1 MTPVITLKG
10 VGKRYKISSSRS
22 SWIKDL
28 LSPGKASST
37 HEFWAVEDVDLEI
50 EAGSTLGVLGRNG
63 AGKSTL
69 LRMISG
75 VSRPTAGEVR
85 VDGRLAAIF
94 STGAGFNPE
103 FTGRDNVMLNGLI
116 LGISRDEM
124 LARMDD
130 IEAFADIGE
139 FMDQPIK
146 TYSSGMKSRLGFA
159 VAVNVEADILVL
171 DEALSAGDA
180 AFKKKALQRMYD
192 LRESGTT
199 VLFVSHSIGMVKRF
213 CTEAVLLHK
222 GRLVTS
228 GEPAEVVDRYRELL
242 DNSEDAKKAKA
253 GSQASDQ
260 ERQLDY
266 SIEHEDEEDTPFRDG
281 LRANGTRGG
290 GPNGNSNG
298 GRKNGSNPNG
308 VAVRRPTGEA
318 TVLGAELMDWN
329 GDPART
335 VASGAGVTARVHLQ
349 YLRAEAESV
358 LGLTLRDG
366 DGLKVFATSTAEEGA
381 PIGPR
386 NRGER
391 ASVDFAFAVPLRPG
405 RYAVDAAIH
414 RVAAGPRDGACL
426 SRAEAVATLEVLPPE
441 DGRLVR
447 GLVDLPTEVRVFE
460 AAEYQPPA

>member
-1 MTPVITLKG
+1 MTPVISLKG

-28 LSPGKASST
+28 FRPGKSST

-85 VDGRLAAIF
+85 VEGRLAAIF

-192 LRESGTT
+192 LRDSGTT

-213 CTEAVLLHK
+213 CTDAILLHK
-222 GRLVTS
+222 GRLVTT
-228 GEPAEVVDRYRELL
+228 GKPDEVVDRYRELL
-242 DNSEDAKKAKA
+242 ENSEEAKKAR
-253 GSQASDQ
+253 SDE

-266 SIEHEDEEDTPFRDG
+266 AVEHEDEEDTPFRDG
-281 LRANGTRGG
+281 DQA
-290 GPNGNSNG
+290 NG
-298 GRKNGSNPNG
+298 GRTNGISTNGAPANGARGRKAKNG
-308 VAVRRPTGEA
+308 ARRPTGEA
-318 TVLGAELMDWN
+318 MILGAEMLDWN
-329 GDPART
+329 GDAARE
-335 VASGAGVTARVHLQ
+335 VASGSGVTARVHLQ
-349 YLRAEAESV
+349 YLRDEEESV
-358 LGLTLRDG
+358 VVFALRNG
-366 DGLKVFATSTAEEGA
+366 AGVKVFSTSTEDEGA
-381 PIGPR
+381 PLGPR
-386 NRGER
+386 AQGER
-391 ASVDFAFAVPLRPG
+391 ASVEFAFAIPLRPG
-405 RYAVDAAIH
+405 SYAVDATVLS
-414 RVAAGPRDGACL
+414 RRGGNTCL
-426 SRAEAVATLEVLPPE
+426 SRAEAVASLEILPPE
-441 DGRLVR
+441 DGRPVR
-447 GLVDLPTEVRVFE
+447 GLVDLPTGVRVLE
-460 AAEYQPPA
+460 PAENQPPA

>member
-1 MTPVITLKG
+1 MTPVISLKG
-10 VGKRYKISSSRS
+10 VGKRYRISSSRS
-22 SWIKDL
+22 AWMKDL
-28 LSPGKASST
+28 FRPGKASST

-69 LRMISG
+69 LKMISG

-192 LRESGTT
+192 LRDSGTT

-213 CTEAVLLHK
+213 CTEAILLHK
-222 GRLVTS
+222 GRLITT
-228 GEPAEVVDRYRELL
+228 GEPAEVVDRYREIL
-242 DNSEDAKKAKA
+242 DNSEDAKKARA
-253 GSQASDQ
+253 GAGVSEQ

-281 LRANGTRGG
+281 PRANGARKGRGQG
-290 GPNGNSNG
+290 GRNGKSNG
-298 GRKNGSNPNG
+298 
-308 VAVRRPTGEA
+308 AVQLPSGEA

-329 GDPART
+329 GDTVRA

-349 YLRAEAESV
+349 YLRDEEESV
-358 LGLTLRDG
+358 LNLSLRAG
-366 DGLKVFATSTAEEGA
+366 DGLEVFATSTAEEGA
-381 PIGPR
+381 PLGPR
-386 NRGER
+386 NRGDR

-405 RYAVDAAIH
+405 RYAVDAAVH
-414 RVAAGPRDGACL
+414 ARRGGADACL

-441 DGRLVR
+441 DGRQVR
-447 GLVDLPTEVRVFE
+447 GLVDLPTEVRVLE
-460 AAEYQPPA
+460 PAENQPPA

>member
-1 MTPVITLKG
+1 MTPVISLKG

-22 SWIKDL
+22 SWMKDL

-69 LRMISG
+69 LKMISG

-85 VDGRLAAIF
+85 VEGRLAAIF

-171 DEALSAGDA
+171 DEALSAGAA
-180 AFKKKALQRMYD
+180 AFKKKAIQRMYD

-213 CTEAVLLHK
+213 CTEAILLHK
-222 GRLVTS
+222 GRLITT

-253 GSQASDQ
+253 KANEQ

-266 SIEHEDEEDTPFRDG
+266 SIDHEDEEDTPFRDG
-281 LRANGTRGG
+281 SRGPRAQGHPNGT
-290 GPNGNSNG
+290 PNGASL
-298 GRKNGSNPNG
+298 
-308 VAVRRPTGEA
+308 RPSGEA
-318 TVLGAELMDWN
+318 TVLGAELADWN
-329 GDPART
+329 GEPVRA
-335 VASGAGVTARVHLQ
+335 VASGSGVTARVHLQ
-349 YLRAEAESV
+349 YLRDEEESV
-358 LGLTLRDG
+358 LDLALRDA
-366 DGLKVFATSTAEEGA
+366 DGLEVFATSTAEEGS

-386 NRGER
+386 ARGRR
-391 ASVDFAFAVPLRPG
+391 ASVEFSFAVPLRPG
-405 RYAVDAAIH
+405 RYAVD
-414 RVAAGPRDGACL
+414 VAVRAPRDGGACL

-441 DGRLVR
+441 DGRRVR
-447 GLVDLPTEVRVFE
+447 GLVDLPTEVRVLE
-460 AAEYQPPA
+460 PAENGPPA

>member
-242 DNSEDAKKAKA
+242 DNSEDAKEAEA
-253 GSQASDQ
+253 GSQASEQ

-266 SIEHEDEEDTPFRDG
+266 SIDHEDEEDTPFSDG
-281 LRANGTRGG
+281 PRANGARRGG
-290 GPNGNSNG
+290 PRATQNG
-298 GRKNGSNPNG
+298 GQKNGTPNG
-308 VAVRRPTGEA
+308 VALRRPTGEA

-329 GDPART
+329 GDPARA

-349 YLRAEAESV
+349 YLRDEAGSV
-358 LGLTLRDG
+358 LDLALRDG
-366 DGLKVFATSTAEEGA
+366 DGLEVFATSTAEEGA

-405 RYAVDAAIH
+405 RYAVDAAVH
-414 RVAAGPRDGACL
+414 APRGGACL

-441 DGRLVR
+441 DGRRVR

>member
-1 MTPVITLKG
+1 MTPVISLKG

-28 LSPGKASST
+28 FRPGKTST

-50 EAGSTLGVLGRNG
+50 EAGSTLGILGRNG

-69 LRMISG
+69 LKMISG

-85 VDGRLAAIF
+85 VEGRLAAIF

-192 LRESGTT
+192 LRDSGTT

-222 GRLVTS
+222 GHLVAT
-228 GEPAEVVDRYRELL
+228 GEPADVVDRYRDLL
-242 DNSEDAKKAKA
+242 DNSQDAKKGNAATARA
-253 GSQASDQ
+253 GDRES
-260 ERQLDY
+260 QLDY

-281 LRANGTRGG
+281 ARGVRNG
-290 GPNGNSNG
+290 GPNGNANG
-298 GRKNGSNPNG
+298 KPNG
-308 VAVRRPTGEA
+308 VAIPRPSGEA
-318 TVLGAELMDWN
+318 TVLGAGLTDWN
-329 GDPART
+329 GGAVRA
-335 VASGAGVTARVHLQ
+335 VASGAGVTARVDLQ
-349 YLRAEAESV
+349 YLRAEGESV
-358 LGLTLRDG
+358 VDLVLRDG
-366 DGLKVFATSTAEEGA
+366 DGLEVFATSTEEEGA
-381 PIGPR
+381 PLGPR
-386 NRGER
+386 AAGER
-391 ASVDFAFAVPLRPG
+391 LSVDFSFAVPLRPG
-405 RYAVDAAIH
+405 RYAVD
-414 RVAAGPRDGACL
+414 VAVRAPREGGVCL
-426 SRAEAVATLEVLPPE
+426 SRAEAVATLEVLAPE
-441 DGRLVR
+441 DGRRVR
-447 GLVDLPTEVRVFE
+447 GLVDLPTEVRVLE
-460 AAEYQPPA
+460 PAENQPPA

>member
-28 LSPGKASST
+28 LTPGKASST

-69 LRMISG
+69 LKMISG

-192 LRESGTT
+192 LRDSGTT

-213 CTEAVLLHK
+213 CTEAILLHK

-242 DNSEDAKKAKA
+242 DNSEDAKKAKDA
-253 GSQASDQ
+253 AANDQ

-281 LRANGTRGG
+281 PRANGARRGG
-290 GPNGNSNG
+290 PGGNPNG
-298 GRKNGSNPNG
+298 GRKNGKPNG
-308 VAVRRPTGEA
+308 VVLRPPTGEA
-318 TVLGAELMDWN
+318 TVLGAELRDWN
-329 GDPART
+329 GDPARA
-335 VASGAGVTARVHLQ
+335 VASGAGVTARVYLQ
-349 YLRAEAESV
+349 YLRDEEESV
-358 LGLTLRDG
+358 LDLTLRDG
-366 DGLKVFATSTAEEGA
+366 DGLEVFATSTAEEGA

-405 RYAVDAAIH
+405 RYAVDAAVH
-414 RVAAGPRDGACL
+414 ARRDGACL

-441 DGRLVR
+441 DGRRVR
-447 GLVDLPTEVRVFE
+447 GLVDLPTEVRVLGAVE
-460 AAEYQPPA
+460 NQPPT

>member
-1 MTPVITLKG
+1 MTPVISLKG

-28 LSPGKASST
+28 FRPGKSST

-50 EAGSTLGVLGRNG
+50 EAGATLGVLGRNG

-69 LRMISG
+69 LKMISG

-130 IEAFADIGE
+130 IESFADIGE

-192 LRESGTT
+192 LRDSGTT

-213 CTEAVLLHK
+213 CTQAILLHK
-222 GRLVTS
+222 GRLVTT

-242 DNSEDAKKAKA
+242 DNSQDAKKANA
-253 GSQASDQ
+253 SASDQ

-266 SIEHEDEEDTPFRDG
+266 AIDHEDEEDTPFRDG
-281 LRANGTRGG
+281 ANGNGPRVRGNR
-290 GPNGNSNG
+290 NGNQNG
-298 GRKNGSNPNG
+298 T
-308 VAVRRPTGEA
+308 VRRPSGEA
-318 TVLGAELMDWN
+318 TVLGADLMDWN
-329 GDPART
+329 GDPARA
-335 VASGAGVTARVHLQ
+335 VASGSGVTARVHLQ
-349 YLRAEAESV
+349 YLRDEDESV
-358 LGLTLRDG
+358 LNFTLRDG
-366 DGLKVFATSTAEEGA
+366 DGLKVFATSTAEEGVR
-381 PIGPR
+381 IGPR
-386 NRGER
+386 TRGER
-391 ASVDFAFAVPLRPG
+391 VSVDFAFAVPLRPG
-405 RYAVDAAIH
+405 RYAVDAAVH
-414 RVAAGPRDGACL
+414 APRDGADTCL
-426 SRAEAVATLEVLPPE
+426 SRAEAVATLEVSPPE
-441 DGRLVR
+441 DGRRVR
-447 GLVDLPTEVRVFE
+447 GLVDLPTEVRVLE
-460 AAEYQPPA
+460 PAENQPPA

>member
-1 MTPVITLKG
+1 MTPVISLKG
-10 VGKRYKISSSRS
+10 VGKRYRISASRS

-28 LSPGKASST
+28 FSPGKASST

-50 EAGSTLGVLGRNG
+50 EAGATLGVLGRNG

-69 LRMISG
+69 LKMISG

-103 FTGRDNVMLNGLI
+103 FTGRENVMLNGLI

-124 LARMDD
+124 LARMGD

-192 LRESGTT
+192 LRDSGTT

-213 CTEAVLLHK
+213 CTDAILLHK
-222 GRLVTS
+222 GRLVTT
-228 GEPAEVVDRYRELL
+228 GKPDEVVDRYRELL
-242 DNSEDAKKAKA
+242 ENSEEAKKAR
-253 GSQASDQ
+253 GDEQ

-266 SIEHEDEEDTPFRDG
+266 AIEHEDEEDTPFRNGDP
-281 LRANGTRGG
+281 ANGGQA
-290 GPNGNSNG
+290 NGASADGAPANG
-298 GRKNGSNPNG
+298 ARGRKAKKG
-308 VAVRRPTGEA
+308 AQRLTGEA
-318 TVLGAELMDWN
+318 TILGAEMLDWN
-329 GDPART
+329 GNPARA
-335 VASGAGVTARVHLQ
+335 VASGSGVTARVHLQ
-349 YLRAEAESV
+349 YLRDEEESV
-358 LGLTLRDG
+358 VVFTLRNG
-366 DGLKVFATSTAEEGA
+366 AGLKVFSTSTEDEEA
-381 PIGPR
+381 PLGPR
-386 NRGER
+386 ARGER
-391 ASVDFAFAVPLRPG
+391 ASVEFAFAVPLRPG
-405 RYAVDAAIH
+405 SYAVDATVLS
-414 RVAAGPRDGACL
+414 RREGNTCL
-426 SRAEAVATLEVLPPE
+426 SRAEAVASLEISPPE
-441 DGRLVR
+441 DGRPVR
-447 GLVDLPTEVRVFE
+447 GLVDLPTEVRVLE
-460 AAEYQPPA
+460 PAENQPPA